1 MAFIRAMAALS
12 KPGMYLQKGEEGRV
26 FYAFN
31 HYVDFLD
38 DLGRAKCYIDCRV
51 LCLVLSTGTYKL
63 CQNTMPKKLTTTTMI
78 TTWITTKITTTKKM
92 QNGYMFC
99 PKTFP

>member
-12 KPGMYLQKGEEGRV
+12 KPGMYVQKGEEGRV

-38 DLGRAKCYIDCRV
+38 DLGRAKSSIDCRV
-51 LCLVLSTGTYKL
+51 L
-63 CQNTMPKKLTTTTMI
+63 
-78 TTWITTKITTTKKM
+78 
-92 QNGYMFC
+92 
-99 PKTFP
+99 